1 MKEIKFPLPA
11 GAENVSLK
19 IEDGCA
25 VVTYEPEMV
34 KFGDCVVWDN
44 EIGTIIYGIIVGKD
58 NDNKDCFSLF
68 NPFEKG
74 DEFKRNSCWT
84 GYMRFA
90 TDSEKC
96 KILEETKSNGFIID
110 YDKKEIVKK
119 RWRAYCES
127 GYYYINSVNK
137 IETENE
143 YGDDVDDDRY
153 EIGNYFRTK
162 EQSEKVAKEIKEVF
176 EKHKND

>member
-119 RWRAYCES
+119 RWRAYYNEE
-127 GYYYINSVNK
+127 YYF
-137 IETENE
+137 IEYVEVKTFVEKYDE
-143 YGDDVDDDRY
+143 LDDKLY
-153 EIGNYFRTK
+153 EMGNYFRTR
-162 EQSEKVAKEIKEVF
+162 EQAEKVAKEVREVF

>member
-119 RWRAYCES
+119 RWRAEH
-127 GYYYINSVNK
+127 GREYYFIH
-137 IETENE
+137 TTC
-143 YGDDVDDDRY
+143 DVRQDFDYNVSLDEERY
-153 EIGNYFRTK
+153 KAGNYFRTY
-162 EQSEKVAKEIKEVF
+162 EQAEKVAKEIREIF